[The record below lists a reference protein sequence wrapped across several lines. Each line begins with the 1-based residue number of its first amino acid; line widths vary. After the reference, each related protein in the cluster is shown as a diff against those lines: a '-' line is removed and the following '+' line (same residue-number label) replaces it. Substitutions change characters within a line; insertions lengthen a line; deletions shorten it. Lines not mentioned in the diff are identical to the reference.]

1 MLKFIFWVFLLANGA
16 LLAFRFG
23 YFEPLFASK
32 SEPQRLENQ
41 LNADQIRLV
50 SNRTPKPATTSVATE
65 PSATASA
72 PSTPLAAAA
81 PAPSTTPAPAATPAP
96 APAAAALTADKSQ
109 SPVACTEIG
118 EFSLIE
124 AKRIEPRL
132 AALALGDR
140 QSRRNVRDVASYI
153 VFIPPQGTK
162 AGTDKKVAEL
172 KRMGVT
178 NYFVIQDNSPLRTG
192 ISLGVF
198 KSAAAAKAHLANLNR
213 KGVRSARIGTRSV
226 STSRVAY
233 QLRDLDAA
241 AMQSLDKIMSGFPNQ
256 KKRDCSKG

>member
-41 LNADQIRLV
+41 LNADQIRLI

-72 PSTPLAAAA
+72 SSTD
-81 PAPSTTPAPAATPAP
+81 PAPAATP

-198 KSAAAAKAHLANLNR
+198 KSEAAAKSHLANLNR

>member
-50 SNRTPKPATTSVATE
+50 SNRTPKPATTSVTTE

-72 PSTPLAAAA
+72 PSTPAQ
-81 PAPSTTPAPAATPAP
+81 APAATPAP
-96 APAAAALTADKSQ
+96 APAAAAPTAVKPPP
-109 SPVACTEIG
+109 PVACTEIG